1 MPMASHTPSVKRI
14 GGIGR
19 CNTTTCSSGPLG
31 EVVALSAIM
40 SANGRSTVSCIASSA
55 QRRALFRFTHVRRC
69 AGSWARSLLSGT
81 SALVRRYR
89 DI

>member
-31 EVVALSAIM
+31 EVVVFSVNV
-40 SANGRSTVSCIASSA
+40 SANGRSTVS
-55 QRRALFRFTHVRRC
+55 
-69 AGSWARSLLSGT
+69 
-81 SALVRRYR
+81 
-89 DI
+89 